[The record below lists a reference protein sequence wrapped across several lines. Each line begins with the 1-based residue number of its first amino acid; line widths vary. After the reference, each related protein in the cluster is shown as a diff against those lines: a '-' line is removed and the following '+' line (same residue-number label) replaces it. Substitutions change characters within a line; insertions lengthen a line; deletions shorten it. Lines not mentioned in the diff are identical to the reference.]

1 MRTNASSNSFYP
13 IYSFGVSDFAISY
26 RFGYLSVHL
35 LSYLSIYLFFL
46 FVYFFL
52 LLFTTVIN
60 LYLAFYFPS
69 LFSLLAESSLI

>member
-26 RFGYLSVHL
+26 RFGYLSVHPVHL
-35 LSYLSIYLFFL
+35 LSTYLSIFFV
-46 FVYFFL
+46 FFIFFL

-60 LYLAFYFPS
+60 FYLAFWPR
-69 LFSLLAESSLI
+69 AV